1 MKMSQEIFA
10 NFSKTTVL
18 LAFHFTKFDWCSL
31 LIKLSSPSTGGA
43 SCFVKTYC
51 GDLDDDMTPVGW
63 GLVWLMAFRSWCFQ
77 LRCCWKM
84 SWQATDYFASKL
96 VSSEFWF
103 AMFNFFSSFLLMSGR
118 GWKLFQF
125 VALDSKIVSC
135 YA

>member
-1 MKMSQEIFA
+1 MYENSENVQ
-10 NFSKTTVL
+10 KTGL
-18 LAFHFTKFDWCSL
+18 FAFHFAKCYWCSL
-31 LIKLSSPSTGGA
+31 LIKLSSPSTGA
-43 SCFVKTYC
+43 SGFVKTYS

-77 LRCCWKM
+77 LRWCWEM
-84 SWQATDYFASKL
+84 SWQEIDYFASKL
-96 VSSEFWF
+96 VSFEFWF
-103 AMFNFFSSFLLMSGR
+103 ARFNFFSSFLLMSGR